1 MELANLWKQVRK
13 IVTDKLKIGTDRL
26 EEISGGR
33 GVLPQ
38 RCWQKVLAGSS
49 RRDVS

>member
-1 MELANLWKQVRK
+1 MGKQVRK

-26 EEISGGR
+26 EQISGAR
-33 GVLPQ
+33 RVLPQ

-49 RRDVS
+49 CRDVS